1 MICPGCKRSL
11 PAEGDGA
18 LCGTCKKQYHFECTT
33 VSESSWRTMSTQKK
47 ADWKCT
53 SCRKPAAETRSGSG
67 SRLVRTSS
75 LSDEASSD
83 TEKEN
88 SLMKKL
94 EILWTKEF
102 KDFEHRFTKKMND
115 RFEDFEKS
123 LEFTSQRVDDMAVTM
138 KNIEQKMIL
147 IEKKQEKNENE
158 FKELKTK
165 VKSLETELKELVQA
179 GCNNKLE
186 LSGLPKV
193 DNMNEKDV
201 AKLFVEKVGINP
213 EAIGHYEVEKSVK
226 NNDSQRAST
235 SLLISFRT
243 PEIRNSVYGK
253 IKKDKIYLKV
263 KDIVRNSTNESS
275 IYVNE
280 YLSAYYRKL
289 FYEAKKVKVEK
300 NYAFLWVREG
310 KILLKKTQDARI
322 MRLSC
327 MEDLGKL

>member
-1 MICPGCKRSL
+1 
-11 PAEGDGA
+11 
-18 LCGTCKKQYHFECTT
+18 
-33 VSESSWRTMSTQKK
+33 MSTQKK

-83 TEKEN
+83 TEKDN

-243 PEIRNSVYGK
+243 PEIRNSVYETSVLRLINYLIKGIEPVVFNWLDKLDSLMETYFRVDKRTKVRTKLLDENEKYRRTKDVTYEFRRKQKFIKYLPYTKYGERLLEYKIPTLLDEYCTEILDETNINIMKKKLK
-253 IKKDKIYLKV
+253 IK
-263 KDIVRNSTNESS
+263 
-275 IYVNE
+275 
-280 YLSAYYRKL
+280 
-289 FYEAKKVKVEK
+289 
-300 NYAFLWVREG
+300 
-310 KILLKKTQDARI
+310 LL
-322 MRLSC
+322 
-327 MEDLGKL
+327 EN